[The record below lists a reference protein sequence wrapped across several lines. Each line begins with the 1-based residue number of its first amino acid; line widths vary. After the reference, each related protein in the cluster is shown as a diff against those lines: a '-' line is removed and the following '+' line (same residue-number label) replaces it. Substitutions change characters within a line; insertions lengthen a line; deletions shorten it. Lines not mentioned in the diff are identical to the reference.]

1 GRRDHALADERDRDG
16 GLHQHR
22 QCGEEDS
29 EGQRQDRDG
38 EEDRG
43 RQVEDGGH
51 VVHDVGGLLDL
62 TFELFVGELERVPVI
77 GGPVL
82 PRKGVDLLLE
92 FFGELLELLG
102 GGLPLVCRAFHLPGV
117 RQRHTHDHG
126 DGEGGGD
133 PWGRRHGEPG
143 TCGVHYFTGVCVSQ
157 LSSCLRLVCRSVVG
171 RAFLLCLVP
180 CLGGLVESFA
190 PFTDDRFGVTHVR
203 ARFVPDG
210 DVSGEQRN
218 SDDAEGREADVDG
231 LDLVLD
237 RRQLAVREGHQ
248 VIRELANRFAF
259 YADAL

>member
-1 GRRDHALADERDRDG
+1 GFSRDW
-16 GLHQHR
+16 
-22 QCGEEDS
+22 S
-29 EGQRQDRDG
+29 S
-38 EEDRG
+38 
-43 RQVEDGGH
+43 
-51 VVHDVGGLLDL
+51 DVCSSDL
-62 TFELFVGELERVPVI
+62 
-77 GGPVL
+77 
-82 PRKGVDLLLE
+82 
-92 FFGELLELLG
+92 
-102 GGLPLVCRAFHLPGV
+102 
-117 RQRHTHDHG
+117 
-126 DGEGGGD
+126 
-133 PWGRRHGEPG
+133 
-143 TCGVHYFTGVCVSQ
+143 YFTGVCVSQ

-259 YADAL
+259 YADALAHENLLERRFGMPACGERDV